1 MSTPVEDMSETQ
13 VILDLAL
20 TLFHAPDVCHSM
32 TDEEGLDCA
41 CAAIE
46 LLLQYRRKLATG
58 EQPVLTQETQHIL
71 ARLEDGAF
79 MPTTH

>member
-1 MSTPVEDMSETQ
+1 MSTPVENMSETQ
-13 VILDLAL
+13 VILELAL

-32 TDEEGLDCA
+32 TDEDGLDCA

-46 LLLQYRRKLATG
+46 LMRQYLHKLKTG

-71 ARLEDGAF
+71 VRLQEGAF